1 MLETNSETYLCVV
14 LDYRLSFED
23 HLKIILNKVNKT
35 IQVFRKLQ
43 SILPRSPLLA
53 IYKGF
58 IRPHLGYGDIIYD
71 QAYNALFHQN

>member
-43 SILPRSPLLA
+43 NVLPRSPLLA

-58 IRPHLGYGDIIYD
+58 IRPHLDYGDIIYD
-71 QAYNALFHQN
+71 QAYKASFHQN